1 MTRAD
6 ERVLESAL
14 ARLDRLSHR
23 IVWLNPHAGTG
34 TAPPWALAVAAPY
47 IDAERSARDLAG
59 LEEFARTL
67 AALG

>member
-1 MTRAD
+1 
-6 ERVLESAL
+6 
-14 ARLDRLSHR
+14 
-23 IVWLNPHAGTG
+23 VWLNPHAGTG